1 RHHRADDDQ
10 RRARRRRQV
19 DLAHREGWPAGQGRL
34 LAGPGVL
41 LELRGVSKSFGGL
54 AVLDGVDLTVEAG
67 AVHALIGPNG
77 SGKTTLLN
85 CVSGILAADAG
96 GIRFHDTPLDDLA
109 PHRRTRLGLARTFQ
123 NIRLF
128 GGLTVLDN
136 VLVGRHCR
144 THAGLFRAW
153 TRPPFTRLAEERAS
167 RDRGRALLALVG
179 LAGRALEPAEGLPL
193 ADQRRLEIARA
204 LAAEPSLL
212 LLDEPAAGMNATEK
226 QGMNRLIRD
235 IVAGG
240 CTVVLVEHD
249 IGLVMDISSR
259 VTVLNF
265 GQKIAD
271 GPPASV
277 RRDPLVV
284 EAYLGQDA

>member
-1 RHHRADDDQ
+1 M
-10 RRARRRRQV
+10 
-19 DLAHREGWPAGQGRL
+19 
-34 LAGPGVL
+34 L

-54 AVLDGVDLTVEAG
+54 RVLDGVDLAVEAG

-85 CVSGILAADAG
+85 CVNGILAADTG
-96 GIRFHDTPLDDLA
+96 QIRLRDLRVDGLR
-109 PHRRTRLGLARTFQ
+109 PHRRTALGLGRTFQ

-128 GGLTVLDN
+128 AGMSVLDN

-144 THAGLFRAW
+144 TRAGLVRAW
-153 TRPPFTRLAEERAS
+153 TRAPFRPPAEERES
-167 RDRGRALLALVG
+167 RERARVLLAQVG
-179 LAGRALEPAEGLPL
+179 LGARATEAAEGLPL

-204 LAAEPSLL
+204 LAGEPALL

-226 QGMNRLIRD
+226 QGINRLIRD
-235 IVAGG
+235 IVASG
-240 CTVVLVEHD
+240 CTIVLVEHD
-249 IGLVMDISSR
+249 IGLVMDVSSR

-271 GPPASV
+271 GTPAEV
-277 RRDPLVV
+277 QRDPLVI
-284 EAYLGQDA
+284 EAYLGQEA

>member
-1 RHHRADDDQ
+1 MA
-10 RRARRRRQV
+10 
-19 DLAHREGWPAGQGRL
+19 
-34 LAGPGVL
+34 L

-54 AVLDGVDLTVEAG
+54 RVLDGVDLTVEAG

-96 GIRFHDTPLDDLA
+96 GIRLRDVALDDLA

-123 NIRLF
+123 NVRLF
-128 GGLTVLDN
+128 AGLSVLDN

-153 TRPPFTRLAEERAS
+153 TRLPFRLLPEERAS

-179 LAGRALEPAEGLPL
+179 LAGRALEPAESLPL

-235 IVAGG
+235 IVASG

-271 GPPASV
+271 GLPASV

>member
-1 RHHRADDDQ
+1 MA
-10 RRARRRRQV
+10 
-19 DLAHREGWPAGQGRL
+19 
-34 LAGPGVL
+34 L
-41 LELRGVSKSFGGL
+41 LELRGVAKSFGGL
-54 AVLDGVDLTVEAG
+54 RVLDGVDLAVEAG
-67 AVHALIGPNG
+67 TVHALIGPNG

-96 GIRFHDTPLDDLA
+96 TLRLADVVLDDLA
-109 PHRRTRLGLARTFQ
+109 PHERTRLGLARTFQ
-123 NIRLF
+123 NVRLF
-128 GGLTVLDN
+128 AGLSVLDN

-144 THAGLFRAW
+144 THAGLLSAW
-153 TRPPFTRLAEERAS
+153 TRPPFRRLPEERAS
-167 RDRGRALLALVG
+167 REAALALLALVG
-179 LAGRALEPAEGLPL
+179 LAGRAREPAESLPL

-204 LAAEPSLL
+204 LAAEPTLL

-235 IVAGG
+235 VVGRG
-240 CTVVLVEHD
+240 CTIVLVEHD
-249 IGLVMDISSR
+249 VGLVMDVSSR

-271 GPPASV
+271 GSPASV

>member
-1 RHHRADDDQ
+1 
-10 RRARRRRQV
+10 
-19 DLAHREGWPAGQGRL
+19 
-34 LAGPGVL
+34 VL

-54 AVLDGVDLTVEAG
+54 RVLDGVDLSVEAG
-67 AVHALIGPNG
+67 ALHALIGPNG

-85 CVSGILAADAG
+85 CVSGVLDADAG
-96 GIRFHDTPLDDLA
+96 RITFRDVVLDGLR
-109 PHRRTRLGLARTFQ
+109 PHRRTALGVARTFQ

-128 GGLTVLDN
+128 AGLSVLDN

-144 THAGLFRAW
+144 TRAGLLRAW
-153 TRPPFTRLAEERAS
+153 TRPPFRRSREERDA
-167 RDRGRALLALVG
+167 RARARELLGLVG
-179 LAGRALEPAEGLPL
+179 LAGRAGEAAEGLPL

-204 LAAEPSLL
+204 LAADPVLL

-226 QGMNRLIRD
+226 QGMNGLLRD

-249 IGLVMDISSR
+249 IGLVMDVSSH

-265 GQKIAD
+265 GQTIAD
-271 GPPASV
+271 GAPAAV
-277 RRDPLVV
+277 RRDPRVI
-284 EAYLGQDA
+284 EAYLGQEA

>member
-1 RHHRADDDQ
+1 VA
-10 RRARRRRQV
+10 
-19 DLAHREGWPAGQGRL
+19 
-34 LAGPGVL
+34 L

-54 AVLDGVDLTVEAG
+54 RVLEGVDLTVEAG

-96 GIRFHDTPLDDLA
+96 GIRLRDVALDDLA

-123 NIRLF
+123 NVRLF
-128 GGLTVLDN
+128 AGLSVLDN

-153 TRPPFTRLAEERAS
+153 TRLPFRLLPEERAS

-226 QGMNRLIRD
+226 QGMNQLIRD
-235 IVAGG
+235 IVASG

>member
-1 RHHRADDDQ
+1 MA
-10 RRARRRRQV
+10 
-19 DLAHREGWPAGQGRL
+19 
-34 LAGPGVL
+34 L

-54 AVLDGVDLTVEAG
+54 RVLDGVDLTVEAG

-96 GIRFHDTPLDDLA
+96 GIRLRDVALDDLA

-123 NIRLF
+123 NVRLF
-128 GGLTVLDN
+128 AGLSVLDN

-153 TRPPFTRLAEERAS
+153 TRLPFRLLPEERAS

-226 QGMNRLIRD
+226 QVMNRLIRD
-235 IVAGG
+235 IVASG

-271 GPPASV
+271 GLPASV

>member
-1 RHHRADDDQ
+1 M
-10 RRARRRRQV
+10 
-19 DLAHREGWPAGQGRL
+19 L
-34 LAGPGVL
+34 LALHGI
-41 LELRGVSKSFGGL
+41 SKSFGGL
-54 AVLDGVDLTVEAG
+54 RVLDGIDLAVEAG

-96 GIRFHDTPLDDLA
+96 RILLRDARIDGLR
-109 PHRRTRLGLARTFQ
+109 PHRRTALGLGRTFQ

-128 GGLTVLDN
+128 AGMSVLDT

-144 THAGLFRAW
+144 TSTGLIRAW
-153 TRPPFTRLAEERAS
+153 TRAPFRSLGEERES
-167 RDRGRALLALVG
+167 RERARELLALVG
-179 LAGRALEPAEGLPL
+179 LAARAHEPAEELPL

-204 LAAEPSLL
+204 LAGEPALL

-249 IGLVMDISSR
+249 IGLVMDVSSR

-265 GQKIAD
+265 GQAIAE
-271 GPPASV
+271 GTPAEV
-277 RRDPLVV
+277 QRDPLVI
-284 EAYLGQDA
+284 EAYLGQEA

>member
-1 RHHRADDDQ
+1 
-10 RRARRRRQV
+10 
-19 DLAHREGWPAGQGRL
+19 
-34 LAGPGVL
+34 VL
-41 LELRGVSKSFGGL
+41 LELRGISKSFGGL
-54 AVLDGVDLTVEAG
+54 RVLDGVDLAVEAG

-85 CVSGILAADAG
+85 CVSGILTADTG
-96 GIRFHDTPLDDLA
+96 HMFLRDTRIDGLR
-109 PHRRTRLGLARTFQ
+109 PHRRTALGLGRTFQ

-128 GGLTVLDN
+128 AGMSVLDN

-144 THAGLFRAW
+144 TRAGLVRAW
-153 TRPPFTRLAEERAS
+153 MRVPFRSLGEERES
-167 RDRGRALLALVG
+167 RVRARALLALVG
-179 LAGRALEPAEGLPL
+179 LAARAHEQAEGLPL

-204 LAAEPSLL
+204 LAGEPALL

-235 IVAGG
+235 IVATG

-249 IGLVMDISSR
+249 IGLVMDVSSR

-265 GQKIAD
+265 GQTIAH
-271 GPPASV
+271 GTPAEV
-277 RRDPLVV
+277 QRDPLVI
-284 EAYLGQDA
+284 EAYLGQEA

>member
-1 RHHRADDDQ
+1 M
-10 RRARRRRQV
+10 
-19 DLAHREGWPAGQGRL
+19 
-34 LAGPGVL
+34 L

-54 AVLDGVDLTVEAG
+54 RVLDGVDLAVEAG

-85 CVSGILAADAG
+85 CVSGILAPDAG
-96 GIRFHDTPLDDLA
+96 QIRLRDLRVDGLR
-109 PHRRTRLGLARTFQ
+109 PHRRTALGLGRTFQ

-128 GGLTVLDN
+128 AGMSVLDN

-144 THAGLFRAW
+144 THAGLVRAW
-153 TRPPFTRLAEERAS
+153 TRVPFGTPAEERES
-167 RDRGRALLALVG
+167 RERARALLALVG
-179 LAGRALEPAEGLPL
+179 LAARADEPAEELPL

-204 LAAEPSLL
+204 LAGEPALL

-249 IGLVMDISSR
+249 IGLVMDVSSR

-265 GQKIAD
+265 GQAIAE
-271 GPPASV
+271 GTPAEV
-277 RRDPLVV
+277 QRDPLVI
-284 EAYLGQDA
+284 EAYLGQEA

>member
-1 RHHRADDDQ
+1 MA
-10 RRARRRRQV
+10 
-19 DLAHREGWPAGQGRL
+19 
-34 LAGPGVL
+34 L

-54 AVLDGVDLTVEAG
+54 RVLDGVDLLVEAG

-96 GIRFHDTPLDDLA
+96 GIRLRDVALDDLA

-123 NIRLF
+123 NVRLF
-128 GGLTVLDN
+128 AGLSVLDN

-153 TRPPFTRLAEERAS
+153 TRLPFRLLPEERAS

-235 IVAGG
+235 IVASG

>member
-1 RHHRADDDQ
+1 
-10 RRARRRRQV
+10 
-19 DLAHREGWPAGQGRL
+19 
-34 LAGPGVL
+34 VL

-54 AVLDGVDLTVEAG
+54 RVLDGVGLAVEAG

-96 GIRFHDTPLDDLA
+96 QISLRGRRIDGLR
-109 PHRRTRLGLARTFQ
+109 PHRRTALGLGRTFQ

-128 GGLTVLDN
+128 AGMTVLDN

-144 THAGLFRAW
+144 TRAGLLRAW
-153 TRPPFTRLAEERAS
+153 TRAPFRSLGEERES
-167 RDRGRALLALVG
+167 RERARMLLARVG
-179 LAGRALEPAEGLPL
+179 LAARAHEQAEGLPL

-204 LAAEPSLL
+204 LAGEPALL

-226 QGMNRLIRD
+226 QGVNRLIRD
-235 IVAGG
+235 IVATG

-249 IGLVMDISSR
+249 IGLVMDVSSR

-265 GQKIAD
+265 GQTIAE
-271 GPPASV
+271 GTPAEV
-277 RRDPLVV
+277 QRDPLVI
-284 EAYLGQDA
+284 EAYLGQEA

>member
-1 RHHRADDDQ
+1 M
-10 RRARRRRQV
+10 
-19 DLAHREGWPAGQGRL
+19 
-34 LAGPGVL
+34 L

-54 AVLDGVDLTVEAG
+54 RVLDGVDLSVEAG

-85 CVSGILAADAG
+85 CVSGILASDAG
-96 GIRFHDTPLDDLA
+96 QIRLRDARLDGLR
-109 PHRRTRLGLARTFQ
+109 PHRRTALGLGRTFQ

-128 GGLTVLDN
+128 TGMSVLDN

-144 THAGLFRAW
+144 TRAGLLRAW
-153 TRPPFTRLAEERAS
+153 TRAPWSRLPEERES
-167 RDRGRALLALVG
+167 RERARQLLAMVG
-179 LAGRALEPAEGLPL
+179 LAARADEPAEGLPL

-204 LAAEPSLL
+204 LAAEPALL

-226 QGMNRLIRD
+226 QGVNRLIRD

-249 IGLVMDISSR
+249 IGLVMDVSSR

-265 GQKIAD
+265 GQTIAD
-271 GPPASV
+271 GTPAEV
-277 RRDPLVV
+277 QRDPLVI
-284 EAYLGQDA
+284 EAYLGQEG

>member
-1 RHHRADDDQ
+1 VA
-10 RRARRRRQV
+10 
-19 DLAHREGWPAGQGRL
+19 
-34 LAGPGVL
+34 L

-54 AVLDGVDLTVEAG
+54 RVLDGVDLTVEAG

-96 GIRFHDTPLDDLA
+96 GIHFRDVALDDLA

-123 NIRLF
+123 NVRLF
-128 GGLTVLDN
+128 AGLSVLDN

-144 THAGLFRAW
+144 THAGLFAAW
-153 TRPPFTRLAEERAS
+153 TRPPFRRLAEERAS
-167 RDRGRALLALVG
+167 RRRARALLGLVG
-179 LAGRALEPAEGLPL
+179 LTGRLLEPAEGLPL

-235 IVAGG
+235 IVATG
-240 CTVVLVEHD
+240 CTIVLVEHD
-249 IGLVMDISSR
+249 IGLVMDVSSR

-271 GPPASV
+271 GPPAAV

-284 EAYLGQDA
+284 EAYLGPDV

>member
-1 RHHRADDDQ
+1 VA
-10 RRARRRRQV
+10 
-19 DLAHREGWPAGQGRL
+19 
-34 LAGPGVL
+34 L

-54 AVLDGVDLTVEAG
+54 RVLDGVDLTVEAG

-109 PHRRTRLGLARTFQ
+109 PHQRTRLGLARTFQ
-123 NIRLF
+123 NVRLF
-128 GGLTVLDN
+128 AGLSVLDN

-153 TRPPFTRLAEERAS
+153 TRLPFRLLPEERAS

>member
-1 RHHRADDDQ
+1 MA
-10 RRARRRRQV
+10 
-19 DLAHREGWPAGQGRL
+19 
-34 LAGPGVL
+34 L

-54 AVLDGVDLTVEAG
+54 RVLDGVDLTVEAG

-96 GIRFHDTPLDDLA
+96 GIRLRDVALDDLA

-123 NIRLF
+123 NVRLF
-128 GGLTVLDN
+128 AGLSVLDN

-153 TRPPFTRLAEERAS
+153 TRLPFRLLPEERAS

-235 IVAGG
+235 IVASG

-271 GPPASV
+271 GLPASV

>member
-1 RHHRADDDQ
+1 MT
-10 RRARRRRQV
+10 
-19 DLAHREGWPAGQGRL
+19 
-34 LAGPGVL
+34 L

-54 AVLDGVDLTVEAG
+54 RVLDGVDLTVEAG

-85 CVSGILAADAG
+85 CVSGVLAPDAG
-96 GIRFHDTPLDDLA
+96 ILLFRGVRLDTLR
-109 PHRRTRLGLARTFQ
+109 PHRRTALGVARTFQ

-128 GGLTVLDN
+128 PGMTVLDN

-144 THAGLFRAW
+144 TRAGLLRAW
-153 TRPPFTRLAEERAS
+153 TRVPLRRLPEDADARA
-167 RDRGRALLALVG
+167 RAAALLERVG
-179 LAGRALEPAEGLPL
+179 LATRGGEPAEALPL

-204 LAAEPSLL
+204 LAAEPALL

-226 QGMNRLIRD
+226 QGMNRLIRE
-235 IVAGG
+235 IVDGG

-249 IGLVMDISSR
+249 IGLVMGLSTR

-265 GQKIAD
+265 GQRIAD
-271 GPPASV
+271 GTPGEV
-277 RRDPLVV
+277 QKDPRVI
-284 EAYLGQDA
+284 EAYLGQEG